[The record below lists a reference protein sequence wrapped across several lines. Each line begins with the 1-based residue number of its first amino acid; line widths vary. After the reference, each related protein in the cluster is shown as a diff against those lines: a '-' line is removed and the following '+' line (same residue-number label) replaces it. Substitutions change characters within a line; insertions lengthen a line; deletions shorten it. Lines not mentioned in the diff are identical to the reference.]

1 MQSQYPVSSP
11 AQSTNRA
18 ASVAVVS
25 GSISLFFTLGI
36 TAFILALGGRTWSL
50 DRLDR
55 LPFVLWSAG
64 GFFLGSCFA
73 LPSLIAG
80 QAGLSMIAGQA
91 GLSKSSLA
99 GGAGKAA
106 TGLVFGDFFYVA
118 YSIALLVDIAAF
130 SLR

>member
-80 QAGLSMIAGQA
+80 QV

-106 TGLVFGDFFYVA
+106 TGLVFGYFFYAA
-118 YSIALLVDIAAF
+118 YSIAVLVDIAAF